1 MNKKQWLPLIGMT
14 IAAFIFNTSEFM
26 PIGLLTDIAQTFH
39 ITQTTAGT
47 MITIYSWAVM
57 LLSLP
62 LMILASKYSYKK
74 ILLTT
79 LFLFALGQGISA
91 IAFSFPLLI
100 IGRLVI
106 ACAHAIF
113 WSIASV
119 VAVRLV
125 HEDKREFAMS
135 MIVTGTS
142 VAMIVGLPL
151 GRMIG
156 LLIGWRITFLMVG
169 IISVL
174 LLIFQTI
181 YLPKL
186 QTTQAFTLNEL
197 PDLLK
202 NKQLITIYGISLLF
216 ASAYYTAYSYIE
228 PFLAQVAKLSNNSIT
243 LVLSLFG
250 VAGIGGSYLFSKF
263 YNLNRKRFILIS
275 LFCLTIVLF
284 VLKPST
290 ASIITLLLICVVWG
304 MSSTAF
310 NVACQSET
318 ILVTNEQTSSIA
330 MSIFS
335 GIFNLGIGLG
345 SFIGGQ
351 TINILN
357 IQSIGY
363 IASIIGILS
372 VIFYITRY
380 ESVLE

>member
-1 MNKKQWLPLIGMT
+1 MNKKQRLPLIGMT

-100 IGRLVI
+100 IGRLVV

-125 HEDKREFAMS
+125 NDEKREFAMS

-142 VAMIVGLPL
+142 IAMIVGLPL

-197 PDLLK
+197 PALLK

-216 ASAYYTAYSYIE
+216 ASSYYTAYSYIE
-228 PFLAQVAKLSNNSIT
+228 PFLAEVAHLSNFSIT

-275 LFCLTIVLF
+275 LFCLTFVLF
-284 VLKPST
+284 VLKPSA

-351 TINILN
+351 AINILN

-363 IASIIGILS
+363 IAGIIGILS
-372 VIFYITRY
+372 VIFYIRRR
-380 ESVLE
+380 

>member
-1 MNKKQWLPLIGMT
+1 MHKKQWMPLLGMT

-26 PIGLLTDIAQTFH
+26 PIGLLTDIAQSFS
-39 ITQTTAGT
+39 ITQTQAGA

-62 LMILASKYSYKK
+62 LIILASKYNLKK
-74 ILLTT
+74 VLLTT
-79 LFLFALGQGISA
+79 LFLFGLGQAISA
-91 IAFSFPLLI
+91 ISMNFAILI
-100 IGRLVI
+100 LGRLVV
-106 ACAHAIF
+106 ACAHAVF

-119 VAVRLV
+119 IAVRLIN
-125 HEDKREFAMS
+125 EDKREFAMS

-142 VAMIVGLPL
+142 VAMIAGLPL

-156 LLIGWRITFLMVG
+156 LWMGWRITFLIVG
-169 IISVL
+169 IISIL
-174 LLIFQTI
+174 LLLFQTH
-181 YLPKL
+181 YLPIL
-186 QTTQAFTLNEL
+186 ETTSAFTLYQL
-197 PDLLK
+197 PTLLR

-228 PFLAQVAKLSNNSIT
+228 PFLSQVAILSNTTIT

-250 VAGIGGSYLFSKF
+250 VAGIGGSILFSNF
-263 YNLNRKRFILIS
+263 YNKNRKRFILVS
-275 LFCLTIVLF
+275 LLCLTLVLF
-284 VLKPST
+284 LLKPS
-290 ASIITLLLICVVWG
+290 AVSIITLLLMCIVWG
-304 MSSTAF
+304 TSSTAF

-318 ILVTNEQTSSIA
+318 MLATDENTSSVA

-351 TINILN
+351 TINWIN

-363 IASIIGILS
+363 VAGIISILGI
-372 VIFYITRY
+372 IFYISRR
-380 ESVLE
+380 

>member
-1 MNKKQWLPLIGMT
+1 MNKKQWMPLIGMT

-26 PIGLLTDIAQTFH
+26 PIGLLTDITHTFS
-39 ITQTTAGT
+39 ITQTQAGI

-62 LMILASKYSYKK
+62 LMILASKYNYKK
-74 ILLTT
+74 ILLVT
-79 LFLFALGQGISA
+79 LFLFGLGQAISA
-91 IAFSFPLLI
+91 TSTNFLILI
-100 IGRLVI
+100 IGRLIV

-119 VAVRLV
+119 IAVRLV
-125 HEDKREFAMS
+125 NKDKREFAMS

-142 VAMIVGLPL
+142 VAMIAGLPL

-156 LLIGWRITFLMVG
+156 LWIGWRITFLIVG
-169 IISVL
+169 IISIVL
-174 LLIFQTI
+174 LLFQIHYFPNLKTTSAFSLNK
-181 YLPKL
+181 LP
-186 QTTQAFTLNEL
+186 TLLRNR
-197 PDLLK
+197 
-202 NKQLITIYGISLLF
+202 QLITIYGISLLF

-228 PFLAQVAKLSNNSIT
+228 PFLSQVANLSNTTIT

-250 VAGIGGSYLFSKF
+250 VAGIGGSILFSNF
-263 YNLNRKRFILIS
+263 YNKNRKRFILAS
-275 LFCLTIVLF
+275 LFSLTLVLF
-284 VLKPST
+284 LLKPS
-290 ASIITLLLICVVWG
+290 AVSIITLLLMCIVWG
-304 MSSTAF
+304 TSSTAF

-318 ILVTNEQTSSIA
+318 MLATDENTSSVA

-351 TINILN
+351 TINWIN

-363 IASIIGILS
+363 VAGIISILGI
-372 VIFYITRY
+372 IFYISRR
-380 ESVLE
+380 

>member
-1 MNKKQWLPLIGMT
+1 MNKKQWMPLIGMT

-26 PIGLLTDIAQTFH
+26 PIGLLTDIAHTFS
-39 ITQTTAGT
+39 ITQTQAGI

-62 LMILASKYSYKK
+62 LMILASKYNYKK
-74 ILLTT
+74 ILLVT
-79 LFLFALGQGISA
+79 LFLFGLGQAISA
-91 IAFSFPLLI
+91 TSTNFLILI
-100 IGRLVI
+100 IGRLIV

-119 VAVRLV
+119 IAVRLV
-125 HEDKREFAMS
+125 NEDKREFAMS

-142 VAMIVGLPL
+142 VAMIAGLPL

-156 LLIGWRITFLMVG
+156 LWIGWRITFLIVG
-169 IISVL
+169 IISIVL
-174 LLIFQTI
+174 LLFQIHYFPNLETTSAFSLNK
-181 YLPKL
+181 LP
-186 QTTQAFTLNEL
+186 T
-197 PDLLK
+197 LLK
-202 NKQLITIYGISLLF
+202 NRQLITIYGISLLF

-228 PFLAQVAKLSNNSIT
+228 PFLSQVANLSNTTIT

-250 VAGIGGSYLFSKF
+250 VAGIGGSILFSNF
-263 YNLNRKRFILIS
+263 YNKNRKRFILAS
-275 LFCLTIVLF
+275 LFSLTLVLF
-284 VLKPST
+284 LLKPSA
-290 ASIITLLLICVVWG
+290 ASMITLLLICIVWG
-304 MSSTAF
+304 TSSTAF

-318 ILVTNEQTSSIA
+318 MLATNENTNSVA

-351 TINILN
+351 AINLLN

-363 IASIIGILS
+363 IAGIIAILS
-372 VIFYITRY
+372 IIFYIRRR
-380 ESVLE
+380 

>member
-1 MNKKQWLPLIGMT
+1 MHKKQWMPLLGMT

-26 PIGLLTDIAQTFH
+26 PIGLLTNIAQTFS
-39 ITQTTAGT
+39 ITQTQAGA

-62 LMILASKYSYKK
+62 LMILASKYNLKK
-74 ILLTT
+74 VLLTT
-79 LFLFALGQGISA
+79 LFLFGLGQAISA
-91 IAFSFPLLI
+91 ISMNFAILI
-100 IGRLVI
+100 LGRLIV
-106 ACAHAIF
+106 ACAHAVF

-119 VAVRLV
+119 IAVRLV
-125 HEDKREFAMS
+125 NEDKREFAMS

-142 VAMIVGLPL
+142 VAMIAGLPL

-156 LLIGWRITFLMVG
+156 LWMGWRITFLIVG
-169 IISVL
+169 IISIL
-174 LLIFQTI
+174 LLLFQTY
-181 YLPKL
+181 YLPSL
-186 QTTQAFTLNEL
+186 ETTSAFTLYQL
-197 PDLLK
+197 PTLLR

-228 PFLAQVAKLSNNSIT
+228 PFLSQVAILSNTTIT

-250 VAGIGGSYLFSKF
+250 VAGIGGSILFSNF
-263 YNLNRKRFILIS
+263 YNKNRKRFILAS
-275 LFCLTIVLF
+275 LFSLTLVLF
-284 VLKPST
+284 LLKPS
-290 ASIITLLLICVVWG
+290 AVSIITLLLMCIVWG
-304 MSSTAF
+304 TSSTAF

-318 ILVTNEQTSSIA
+318 MLATNENTSSVA

-351 TINILN
+351 TINLMN

-363 IASIIGILS
+363 VAGIISILGI
-372 VIFYITRY
+372 IFYISRR
-380 ESVLE
+380 

>member
-1 MNKKQWLPLIGMT
+1 MNKKQWLPLIGMA
-14 IAAFIFNTSEFM
+14 IAAFLFNTSEFM

-100 IGRLVI
+100 IGRLVV

-197 PDLLK
+197 PNLLK

-290 ASIITLLLICVVWG
+290 ASTITLLLICVVWG

>member
-100 IGRLVI
+100 IGRLVV

-197 PDLLK
+197 PNLLK

-363 IASIIGILS
+363 IAGIISILS
-372 VIFYITRY
+372 VIFYIRRR
-380 ESVLE
+380 

>member
-1 MNKKQWLPLIGMT
+1 MNKKQGLPLIGMT

-100 IGRLVI
+100 IGRLVV

-263 YNLNRKRFILIS
+263 YNLNRKRFILIF

-363 IASIIGILS
+363 IAGIIGILS
-372 VIFYITRY
+372 VIFYIRRR
-380 ESVLE
+380 

>member
-1 MNKKQWLPLIGMT
+1 MNKKQRLPLIGMT

-74 ILLTT
+74 ILLAT

-100 IGRLVI
+100 IGRLVV

-228 PFLAQVAKLSNNSIT
+228 PFLAQVANLSNNSIT

-275 LFCLTIVLF
+275 LFCLTFVLF
-284 VLKPST
+284 VLKPSA

-351 TINILN
+351 AINILN

-363 IASIIGILS
+363 IAGIIGILS
-372 VIFYITRY
+372 VIFYIRRR
-380 ESVLE
+380 

>member
-1 MNKKQWLPLIGMT
+1 MT

-100 IGRLVI
+100 IGRLVV

-174 LLIFQTI
+174 LLIF
-181 YLPKL
+181 
-186 QTTQAFTLNEL
+186 
-197 PDLLK
+197 
-202 NKQLITIYGISLLF
+202 
-216 ASAYYTAYSYIE
+216 
-228 PFLAQVAKLSNNSIT
+228 
-243 LVLSLFG
+243 
-250 VAGIGGSYLFSKF
+250 
-263 YNLNRKRFILIS
+263 
-275 LFCLTIVLF
+275 
-284 VLKPST
+284 
-290 ASIITLLLICVVWG
+290 
-304 MSSTAF
+304 
-310 NVACQSET
+310 
-318 ILVTNEQTSSIA
+318 
-330 MSIFS
+330 
-335 GIFNLGIGLG
+335 
-345 SFIGGQ
+345 
-351 TINILN
+351 
-357 IQSIGY
+357 
-363 IASIIGILS
+363 
-372 VIFYITRY
+372 
-380 ESVLE
+380 

>member
-1 MNKKQWLPLIGMT
+1 MNKKQWMPLLGMT

-26 PIGLLTDIAQTFH
+26 PIGLLTDIAQTFS
-39 ITQTTAGT
+39 ITQTQAGT

-62 LMILASKYSYKK
+62 LMILASKYNYKK
-74 ILLTT
+74 ILLMT
-79 LFLFALGQGISA
+79 LFLFGLGQVISA
-91 IAFSFPLLI
+91 ISMNFLI
-100 IGRLVI
+100 LIVGRLVV

-119 VAVRLV
+119 IAVRLV
-125 HEDKREFAMS
+125 NEEKREFAMS

-142 VAMIVGLPL
+142 VAMIAGLPL

-156 LLIGWRITFLMVG
+156 LLIGWRITFLIVG
-169 IISVL
+169 IVSIL
-174 LLIFQTI
+174 LLFFQSI
-181 YLPKL
+181 YFPKL
-186 QTTQAFTLNEL
+186 NSNAAFSLNEL
-197 PDLLK
+197 PQLLK

-228 PFLAQVAKLSNNSIT
+228 PFLSQVANLSNNTIT

-250 VAGIGGSYLFSKF
+250 VAGIGGSILFSNF
-263 YNLNRKRFILIS
+263 YNKNRKRFILTS
-275 LFCLTIVLF
+275 LCCLSLVLF
-284 VLKPST
+284 LLKPST
-290 ASIITLLLICVVWG
+290 ITMITLIFICIIWG

-318 ILVTNEQTSSIA
+318 MLATNENTSAIA

-351 TINILN
+351 TINLLN
-357 IQSIGY
+357 IQSIGFV
-363 IASIIGILS
+363 AGIIGVVS
-372 VIFYITRY
+372 VIFYIRRG
-380 ESVLE
+380 

>member
-100 IGRLVI
+100 IGRLVV

-197 PDLLK
+197 PNLLK

-363 IASIIGILS
+363 IAGIIGILS
-372 VIFYITRY
+372 VIFYIRRR
-380 ESVLE
+380 

>member
-1 MNKKQWLPLIGMT
+1 MHKKQWMPLLGMT

-26 PIGLLTDIAQTFH
+26 PIGLLTDIAQTFS
-39 ITQTTAGT
+39 ITQTQAGA

-62 LMILASKYSYKK
+62 LMILASKYNLKK
-74 ILLTT
+74 VLLTT
-79 LFLFALGQGISA
+79 LFLFGLGQAISA
-91 IAFSFPLLI
+91 ISMNFAILI
-100 IGRLVI
+100 LGRLVV
-106 ACAHAIF
+106 ACAHAVF

-119 VAVRLV
+119 IAVRLV
-125 HEDKREFAMS
+125 NEDKREFAMS

-142 VAMIVGLPL
+142 VAMIAGLPL

-156 LLIGWRITFLMVG
+156 LWMGWRITFLIVG
-169 IISVL
+169 IISIL
-174 LLIFQTI
+174 LLLFQTHS
-181 YLPKL
+181 LPSL
-186 QTTQAFTLNEL
+186 ETTSAFTLYQL
-197 PDLLK
+197 PTLLR

-228 PFLAQVAKLSNNSIT
+228 PFLSQVAILSNTTIT

-250 VAGIGGSYLFSKF
+250 VAGIGGSILFSNF
-263 YNLNRKRFILIS
+263 YNKNRKRFILVS
-275 LFCLTIVLF
+275 LFSLTLVLF
-284 VLKPST
+284 LLKPST
-290 ASIITLLLICVVWG
+290 VSIITLLLMCIVWG
-304 MSSTAF
+304 TSSTAF

-318 ILVTNEQTSSIA
+318 MLATDENTSSVA

-351 TINILN
+351 TINLIN

-363 IASIIGILS
+363 VAGIISILGI
-372 VIFYITRY
+372 IFYISRR
-380 ESVLE
+380 

>member
-74 ILLTT
+74 ILLAT

-100 IGRLVI
+100 IGRLVV

-228 PFLAQVAKLSNNSIT
+228 PFLAQVANLSNNSIT

-363 IASIIGILS
+363 IASIIGIFS
-372 VIFYITRY
+372 VIFYIRR
-380 ESVLE
+380 S

>member
-39 ITQTTAGT
+39 ITQTTVGT

-100 IGRLVI
+100 IGRLVV

-263 YNLNRKRFILIS
+263 YNLNRKGFILIS

-310 NVACQSET
+310 NAACQSET

-363 IASIIGILS
+363 IAGIIGILS
-372 VIFYITRY
+372 VIFYIRRR
-380 ESVLE
+380 

>member
-100 IGRLVI
+100 IGRLVV

-363 IASIIGILS
+363 IAGIIGILS

>member
-1 MNKKQWLPLIGMT
+1 MNKKQWMPLIGMT

-26 PIGLLTDIAQTFH
+26 PIGLLTDIAQTFS
-39 ITQTTAGT
+39 ITQTQAGI

-62 LMILASKYSYKK
+62 LMILASKYNYKK
-74 ILLTT
+74 ILLVT
-79 LFLFALGQGISA
+79 LFLFGLGQAISA
-91 IAFSFPLLI
+91 ISMNFLILI
-100 IGRLVI
+100 IGRLIV
-106 ACAHAIF
+106 ACAHAVF

-119 VAVRLV
+119 IAVRLV
-125 HEDKREFAMS
+125 NEDKREFAMS

-142 VAMIVGLPL
+142 VAMIAGLPL

-156 LLIGWRITFLMVG
+156 LWIGWRITFLIVG
-169 IISVL
+169 IISIIL
-174 LLIFQTI
+174 LLFQTH
-181 YLPKL
+181 YFPSLETTAAFSLNQLP
-186 QTTQAFTLNEL
+186 TLLRNR
-197 PDLLK
+197 
-202 NKQLITIYGISLLF
+202 QLITIYGISLLF

-228 PFLAQVAKLSNNSIT
+228 PFLSQVANLSNNTIT

-250 VAGIGGSYLFSKF
+250 VAGIGGSILFSNF
-263 YNLNRKRFILIS
+263 YNKNRKRFILAS
-275 LFCLTIVLF
+275 LFCLTLVLF
-284 VLKPST
+284 LLKPST
-290 ASIITLLLICVVWG
+290 ASMITLLLICIVWG

-318 ILVTNEQTSSIA
+318 MLATDENTSSVA

-351 TINILN
+351 TINLMN

-363 IASIIGILS
+363 VAGIISILGI
-372 VIFYITRY
+372 IFYISRR
-380 ESVLE
+380 

>member
-100 IGRLVI
+100 IGRLVV

>member
-1 MNKKQWLPLIGMT
+1 MYKKQWMPLIGMT

-26 PIGLLTDIAQTFH
+26 PIGLLTDIAQTFS
-39 ITQTTAGT
+39 ITQTQAGI

-62 LMILASKYSYKK
+62 LMILASKYNYKK
-74 ILLTT
+74 ILLVT
-79 LFLFALGQGISA
+79 LFLFGLGQAISA
-91 IAFSFPLLI
+91 ISMNFPILI
-100 IGRLVI
+100 IGRLIV
-106 ACAHAIF
+106 ACAHAVF

-119 VAVRLV
+119 IAVRLV
-125 HEDKREFAMS
+125 NEDKREFAMS

-142 VAMIVGLPL
+142 VAMIAGLPL

-156 LLIGWRITFLMVG
+156 LWIGWRITFLIVG
-169 IISVL
+169 IISIIL
-174 LLIFQTI
+174 LLFQTH
-181 YLPKL
+181 YFPSLETTAAFSLNQLP
-186 QTTQAFTLNEL
+186 TLLRNR
-197 PDLLK
+197 
-202 NKQLITIYGISLLF
+202 QLITIYGISLLF

-228 PFLAQVAKLSNNSIT
+228 PFLSQVANLSNNTIT

-250 VAGIGGSYLFSKF
+250 VAGIGGSILFSNF
-263 YNLNRKRFILIS
+263 YNKNRKRFILAS
-275 LFCLTIVLF
+275 LFSLTLVLF
-284 VLKPST
+284 LLKPSA
-290 ASIITLLLICVVWG
+290 ASMITLLLICIVWG

-318 ILVTNEQTSSIA
+318 MLATDENTSSVA

-351 TINILN
+351 TINLLN

-363 IASIIGILS
+363 VAGIIAVLSI
-372 VIFYITRY
+372 IFYIRRR
-380 ESVLE
+380 

>member
-100 IGRLVI
+100 IGRLVV

-250 VAGIGGSYLFSKF
+250 VAVIGGSYLFSKF

-363 IASIIGILS
+363 IAGIIGILS
-372 VIFYITRY
+372 VIFYIRRR
-380 ESVLE
+380 

>member
-100 IGRLVI
+100 IGRLVV

-197 PDLLK
+197 PNLLK

-345 SFIGGQ
+345 SFIGRQ

>member
-100 IGRLVI
+100 IGRLVV

-275 LFCLTIVLF
+275 LFCLTIILF

-363 IASIIGILS
+363 IAGIIGILS

>member
-100 IGRLVI
+100 IGRLVV

-275 LFCLTIVLF
+275 LFYLTIVLF

-290 ASIITLLLICVVWG
+290 ASIVTLLLICVVWG

>member
-100 IGRLVI
+100 IGRLVV

-275 LFCLTIVLF
+275 LFYLTIVLF

-363 IASIIGILS
+363 IAGIIGILS
-372 VIFYITRY
+372 VIFYIRRR
-380 ESVLE
+380 

>member
-100 IGRLVI
+100 IGRLVV

-351 TINILN
+351 IINILN

>member
-363 IASIIGILS
+363 IAGIIGILS
-372 VIFYITRY
+372 VIFYIRRR
-380 ESVLE
+380 

>member
-100 IGRLVI
+100 IGRLVV

-125 HEDKREFAMS
+125 HEVKREFAMS

-363 IASIIGILS
+363 IAGIIGILS
-372 VIFYITRY
+372 VIFYIRRR
-380 ESVLE
+380 